1 MGLRADA
8 NHLRIT
14 RPSHVSGVLRRDLF
28 MPTRH
33 VVKLLILVICG
44 FAAVSIR
51 APHADAWAGE
61 PDDLA
66 TLRKS
71 AEAGDAAAMNALGEA
86 YDNSRGVPRDDL
98 EAASWYR
105 KSA

>member
-51 APHADAWAGE
+51 APHADAWAGQ
-61 PDDLA
+61 PGDLA
-66 TLRKS
+66 PLRKP
-71 AEAGDAAAMNALGEA
+71 AEGGGPATVNAVGE
-86 YDNSRGVPRDDL
+86 RDDKSPGMPPGHL
-98 EAASWYR
+98 EAAP
-105 KSA
+105 AC